1 MILTSKLQNNICKN
15 RLKTSRYRKECR
27 IFARIF
33 KSPQSACCL
42 LSIIVCNTT
51 KIATSRVKNPFKNG
65 AKNGQCDQCK
75 DVPFSKTTIIHQWRR
90 QFFQIRSIQP
100 KKAGW
105 CQFDN
110 LTLSPLV
117 FPKMNFLEERQSPAF
132 SDFFKRYDG
141 LLLQL

>member
-1 MILTSKLQNNICKN
+1 MDNVTNVKMSRLVRPLLYTS
-15 RLKTSRYRKECR
+15 
-27 IFARIF
+27 
-33 KSPQSACCL
+33 
-42 LSIIVCNTT
+42 
-51 KIATSRVKNPFKNG
+51 G
-65 AKNGQCDQCK
+65 G
-75 DVPFSKTTIIHQWRR
+75 